1 MTAAEPVVL
10 MLGDAGD
17 WSAAEVGKHL
27 DARGVRWVL
36 LDTADFPQRMSLDAR
51 LNAGQGGW
59 QGEVVIDG
67 QTLRLT
73 EVTAVYYRKPR
84 DFDFPDGLSGP
95 ERRFSH
101 AQARVGLGGVLAS
114 LPVRWLS
121 HPSALADAEYKPR
134 QLALLGQAGLAIPPT
149 LVTNDPAAVR
159 AFAAAHGDLVVKPL
173 AEPIVWEGGGESVVF
188 TRRLAAEALDTLDGV
203 DTTAHLFQAFQEKR
217 CECRV
222 TAVGKERLFAVVI
235 HAGSSESYVDW
246 RSDYESLRYEVV
258 ETPEHIRAGIARYL
272 RAASLAYSAFD
283 FVIKPDGTWVAL
295 EANGSGM
302 WGWLAEECGLPI
314 ADAIAD
320 ELITE

>member
-1 MTAAEPVVL
+1 MTAVL
-10 MLGDAGD
+10 VLGDAGD

-36 LDTADFPQRMSLDAR
+36 GDTADFPQRMSLDAR
-51 LNAGQGGW
+51 LDAGHGGW
-59 QGEVVIDG
+59 QGEITIDG

-84 DFDFPDGLSGP
+84 DFDLPDGLSGP

-134 QLALLGQAGLAIPPT
+134 QLALLRQAGLTTPPS

-159 AFAAAHGDLVVKPL
+159 AFAATHRDLVVKPL

-188 TRRLAAEALDTLDGV
+188 TRRLTAEDLDILDGV
-203 DTTAHLFQAFQEKR
+203 DTTAHFSRPFKR
-217 CECRV
+217 S
-222 TAVGKERLFAVVI
+222 AVS
-235 HAGSSESYVDW
+235 AGSWPWARIGCSLW
-246 RSDYESLRYEVV
+246 RSTL
-258 ETPEHIRAGIARYL
+258 AAAR
-272 RAASLAYSAFD
+272 RMWTGAATTSRC
-283 FVIKPDGTWVAL
+283 GTR
-295 EANGSGM
+295 
-302 WGWLAEECGLPI
+302 
-314 ADAIAD
+314 
-320 ELITE
+320 

>member
-1 MTAAEPVVL
+1 MTTAEPMVL
-10 MLGDAGD
+10 VLADAGD

-27 DARGVRWVL
+27 DARGVRWLL

-51 LNAGQGGW
+51 LDTGHSGW
-59 QGEVVIDG
+59 QGEVTIGG
-67 QTLRLT
+67 QTLRLG

-84 DFDFPDGLSGP
+84 DFDLPDGLSGP

-134 QLALLGQAGLAIPPT
+134 QLAMLRQAGLPTPPT
-149 LVTNDPAAVR
+149 LITNNPEAVR
-159 AFAAAHGDLVVKPL
+159 AFAAAQGDLVVKPL

-188 TRRLAAEALDTLDGV
+188 TRRVAVEDLDTLDGV
-203 DTTAHLFQAFQEKR
+203 DATAHLFQVFQEKG

-222 TAVGKERLFAVVI
+222 MAVGTDRLFAVAI

-246 RSDYESLRYEVV
+246 RSDYAALRYEVIK
-258 ETPEHIRAGIARYL
+258 TPEHIRAGIARYL
-272 RAASLAYSAFD
+272 RAAALAYSAFD
-283 FVIKPDGTWVAL
+283 FVIRPDGTWMTL
-295 EANGSGM
+295 EANASGM

-314 ADAIAD
+314 AEAIAD
-320 ELITE
+320 ELTAE

>member
-1 MTAAEPVVL
+1 MTAVEPVVL
-10 MLGDAGD
+10 VLGDAGD

-27 DARGVRWVL
+27 DARGVRWML
-36 LDTADFPQRMSLDAR
+36 LDTADFPPRMNLDVR
-51 LNAGQGGW
+51 LDGGHGNW
-59 QGEVVIDG
+59 QGEVAIDG
-67 QTLRLT
+67 QTLRLG
-73 EVTAVYYRKPR
+73 EITAVYYRKPR
-84 DFDFPDGLSGP
+84 DFDLPDGLSGP

-114 LPVRWLS
+114 LPVRWFS

-134 QLALLGQAGLAIPPT
+134 QLVLLQQAGLATPPS
-149 LVTNDPAAVR
+149 LITNDPAAVR
-159 AFAAAHGDLVVKPL
+159 AFAAAQGDLVVKPL

-188 TRRLAAEALDTLDGV
+188 TRRVAAEDLDTLDGV
-203 DTTAHLFQAFQEKR
+203 DTTAHLFQAWQEKR

-222 TAVGKERLFAVVI
+222 MAVGVDRLFAVAI
-235 HAGSSESYVDW
+235 HAGSSESSVDW
-246 RSDYESLRYEVV
+246 RSDYASLRYEVI

-283 FVIKPDGTWVAL
+283 FVVTPDGAWVVL

-314 ADAIAD
+314 AEAIAE
-320 ELITE
+320 ELTGG

>member
-1 MTAAEPVVL
+1 MTTTEAVVL
-10 MLGDAGD
+10 VLGDAGD

-27 DARGVRWVL
+27 ESRGVRWVL
-36 LDTADFPQRMSLDAR
+36 LDTADFPQRVSLDAR
-51 LNAGQGGW
+51 LDTGNGGW
-59 QGEVVIDG
+59 QGEVTING
-67 QTLRLT
+67 QTLDLG

-84 DFDFPDGLSGP
+84 DFDLPEGLSGP

-134 QLALLGQAGLAIPPT
+134 QLALLRQAGLATPPT
-149 LVTNDPAAVR
+149 LVTNNPAAVR
-159 AFAAAHGDLVVKPL
+159 AFAAAHGNLVVKPL

-188 TRRLAAEALDTLDGV
+188 TRRVAASDLDTLDGV

-217 CECRV
+217 HECRV
-222 TAVGKERLFAVVI
+222 MAVGVDRLFAVAI

-246 RSDYESLRYEVV
+246 RSDYASLRYEVI
-258 ETPEHIRAGIARYL
+258 ETPDHIRAGIARYL
-272 RAASLAYSAFD
+272 HAAALAYSAFD
-283 FVIKPDGTWVAL
+283 FVVIPDGTWVTL

-314 ADAIAD
+314 AEAIAD
-320 ELITE
+320 ELTGK

>member
-10 MLGDAGD
+10 VLGDAGD

-51 LNAGQGGW
+51 LDTGYGGW
-59 QGEVVIDG
+59 RGEVAIDG
-67 QTLRLT
+67 QTLRLG

-84 DFDFPDGLSGP
+84 DFDLPEGLSGP

-134 QLALLGQAGLAIPPT
+134 QLALLRQAGLVTPPT

-159 AFAAAHGDLVVKPL
+159 AFAAAQGDLVVKPL

-188 TRRLAAEALDTLDGV
+188 TRRLVAEDLDTLDGV
-203 DTTAHLFQAFQEKR
+203 DTTAHLFQAWQEKR

-222 TAVGKERLFAVVI
+222 MAVGMDRLFAVAI
-235 HAGSSESYVDW
+235 HAGSSESSVDW
-246 RSDYESLRYEVV
+246 RSDYASLRYEVI
-258 ETPEHIRAGIARYL
+258 ETPEHVRAGIARYL

-283 FVIKPDGTWVAL
+283 FVVTPDGQWVVL

-314 ADAIAD
+314 AEAIAD
-320 ELITE
+320 ELTGK

>member
-10 MLGDAGD
+10 VLGDACD
-17 WSAAEVGKHL
+17 WSAAEVGKQL
-27 DARGVRWVL
+27 DARGVHWVL
-36 LDTADFPQRMSLDAR
+36 LDTADFPQRMSLSAR
-51 LNAGQGGW
+51 LETGQTGW
-59 QGEVVIDG
+59 QGEVTIDG
-67 QTLRLT
+67 QTLRLA
-73 EVTAVYYRKPR
+73 EVTAIYYRKPR
-84 DFDFPDGLSGP
+84 DFDLPDGLSGP

-121 HPSALADAEYKPR
+121 HPSALADAEYKPW
-134 QLALLGQAGLAIPPT
+134 QLALLRQSGLAIPPT

-188 TRRLAAEALDTLDGV
+188 TRRVRAEDLNTLTGV
-203 DTTAHLFQAFQEKR
+203 DTTAHFLQAFQEKR

-222 TAVGKERLFAVVI
+222 TAVGMDRLFAVAI
-235 HAGSSESYVDW
+235 HAGSNESYVDW
-246 RSDYESLRYEVV
+246 RSDYTSLRYEVIKI
-258 ETPEHIRAGIARYL
+258 PQHIRAGIARYL

-283 FVIKPDGTWVAL
+283 FVIRPDGEWVAL

-314 ADAIAD
+314 ADAIAE
-320 ELITE
+320 ELTKK

>member
-1 MTAAEPVVL
+1 MAAAEPVVL
-10 MLGDAGD
+10 VLGDAGD

-51 LNAGQGGW
+51 LDTRYGGW
-59 QGEVVIDG
+59 WGEVAIDG
-67 QTLRLT
+67 QTLRLA

-84 DFDFPDGLSGP
+84 DFDLPDGLSGP

-114 LPVRWLS
+114 LPVRWFS

-134 QLALLGQAGLAIPPT
+134 QLALLRQAGLVTPPT

-159 AFAAAHGDLVVKPL
+159 AFAAAQGDLVVKPL

-188 TRRLAAEALDTLDGV
+188 TRRVAAEDLDTLDGV
-203 DTTAHLFQAFQEKR
+203 GTTAHLFQAWQEKR

-222 TAVGKERLFAVVI
+222 MAVGMDQLFAVAI

-246 RSDYESLRYEVV
+246 RTDYASLRYEVI
-258 ETPEHIRAGIARYL
+258 ETPELVRVGIARYL

-283 FVIKPDGTWVAL
+283 FVVTPDGQWVVL

-314 ADAIAD
+314 AEAIVE
-320 ELITE
+320 ELTRE

>member
-1 MTAAEPVVL
+1 MAANEPVVL
-10 MLGDAGD
+10 VLGDAGD
-17 WSAAEVGKHL
+17 WSVTEVGRHL
-27 DARGVRWVL
+27 DAGGVRWVL
-36 LDTADFPQRMSLDAR
+36 LDTADFPQRMNLSARLDADH
-51 LNAGQGGW
+51 GGW
-59 QGEVVIDG
+59 QGEVAIDG
-67 QTLRLT
+67 KTLRLD

-84 DFDFPDGLSGP
+84 DFDLPEGLSGP

-134 QLALLGQAGLAIPPT
+134 QLILLRQAGLVTPPT
-149 LVTNDPAAVR
+149 LITNDPAAVR

-173 AEPIVWEGGGESVVF
+173 AEPIVWEDGGESVVF
-188 TRRLAAEALDTLDGV
+188 TRRVAAEDLDTLDGV
-203 DTTAHLFQAFQEKR
+203 NITAHLFQPFQEKR

-222 TAVGKERLFAVVI
+222 TAVGRDQLFAVAI

-246 RSDYESLRYEVV
+246 RSDYASLRYEVI

-272 RAASLAYSAFD
+272 RAAALAYSAFD
-283 FVIKPDGTWVAL
+283 FVVRPDGAWVAL

-314 ADAIAD
+314 AEAIAA
-320 ELITE
+320 ELARE

>member
-1 MTAAEPVVL
+1 MVEPVVL
-10 MLGDAGD
+10 VLGDAGD
-17 WSAAEVGKHL
+17 WSAAEVGKQL

-36 LDTADFPQRMSLDAR
+36 LDTADFPQRMSLDAH
-51 LNAGQGGW
+51 LDAGHGGW
-59 QGEVVIDG
+59 QGEITVDG
-67 QTLRLT
+67 QTVRLA

-84 DFDFPDGLSGP
+84 DFELAPGLSGP

-134 QLALLGQAGLAIPPT
+134 QLTLLRQAGLVTPPT

-159 AFAAAHGDLVVKPL
+159 AFAAAQGDLVVKPL
-173 AEPIVWEGGGESVVF
+173 AEPIVWECGGESVVF
-188 TRRLAAEALDTLDGV
+188 TRRVTAGDLDTLDGL
-203 DTTAHLFQAFQEKR
+203 DTTAHLFQAWQEKR

-222 TAVGKERLFAVVI
+222 TAVGGDRLFAVAI

-246 RSDYESLRYEVV
+246 RSDYPSLRYEVI
-258 ETPEHIRAGIARYL
+258 ETPEHIRVGIARYL
-272 RAASLAYSAFD
+272 SAASLAYSAFD
-283 FVIKPDGTWVAL
+283 FVVTPDGAWVVL

-302 WGWLAEECGLPI
+302 WGWLAEECELPI
-314 ADAIAD
+314 AEAIAE
-320 ELITE
+320 ELTAE

>member
-1 MTAAEPVVL
+1 MTVAEPVVL
-10 MLGDAGD
+10 VVGDAGD
-17 WSAAEVGKHL
+17 WSATEVGKHL

-51 LNAGQGGW
+51 LDADHGGW
-59 QGEVVIDG
+59 QGELAIDG
-67 QTLRLT
+67 QTLRLA
-73 EVTAVYYRKPR
+73 EVTAVYYRKPG
-84 DFDFPDGLSGP
+84 DFDLPDGLSGP

-134 QLALLGQAGLAIPPT
+134 QLALLRQAGLTTPPT
-149 LVTNDPAAVR
+149 LVTNDAAAVR
-159 AFAAAHGDLVVKPL
+159 VFAAAHGDLVVKPL

-188 TRRLAAEALDTLDGV
+188 TRRVRAVDLDTLTGV
-203 DTTAHLFQAFQEKR
+203 DTTAHLFQAFQDKR

-222 TAVGKERLFAVVI
+222 MAVGVDRLFAVAI

-246 RSDYESLRYEVV
+246 RSDYASLRYEVI
-258 ETPEHIRAGIARYL
+258 ETPGHIRAGIARYL
-272 RAASLAYSAFD
+272 CAASLAYSAFD
-283 FVIKPDGTWVAL
+283 FVITPDGRWVTL

-314 ADAIAD
+314 AEAIAD
-320 ELITE
+320 ELTGR

>member
-1 MTAAEPVVL
+1 MATTGPVVL
-10 MLGDAGD
+10 VLGDTGD
-17 WSAAEVGKHL
+17 WAAAEVGKHL

-36 LDTADFPQRMSLDAR
+36 LDTADFPRRMSLDAR
-51 LNAGQGGW
+51 LDAGRGGW
-59 QGEVVIDG
+59 WGELAIDG
-67 QTLRLT
+67 RTLRLA

-84 DFDFPDGLSGP
+84 DFDLPEGLSGP

-114 LPVRWLS
+114 LPARWLS

-134 QLALLGQAGLAIPPT
+134 QLALLRQAGLITPPT
-149 LVTNDPAAVR
+149 LITNDPAAVR
-159 AFAAAHGDLVVKPL
+159 AFAAAQGDLVVKPL

-188 TRRLAAEALDTLDGV
+188 TRRVATEDLDTLDGV

-222 TAVGKERLFAVVI
+222 MAVGVDRLFAVAI
-235 HAGSSESYVDW
+235 HAGSGESYVDW
-246 RSDYESLRYEVV
+246 RSDYASLRYEVI

-283 FVIKPDGTWVAL
+283 FVVTPEGSWVAL
-295 EANGSGM
+295 EANASGM

-314 ADAIAD
+314 AEAIAD
-320 ELITE
+320 ELIAE

>member
-1 MTAAEPVVL
+1 MSAAEAVVL
-10 MLGDAGD
+10 VVGDAGD

-27 DARGVRWVL
+27 DARGARWVL

-51 LNAGQGGW
+51 LETEQTGW
-59 QGEVVIDG
+59 QGEVTING
-67 QTLRLT
+67 QMLRLA

-84 DFDFPDGLSGP
+84 DFDLPEGLSGP

-134 QLALLGQAGLAIPPT
+134 QLALLRQAGLATPPS
-149 LVTNDPAAVR
+149 LITNDPAAVR
-159 AFAAAHGDLVVKPL
+159 AFAAVYGDLVVKPL

-188 TRRLAAEALDTLDGV
+188 TRRIAVEDLDTLDGV

-222 TAVGKERLFAVVI
+222 TAVGGDRLFAVAI

-246 RSDYESLRYEVV
+246 RSDYDSLRYEVI
-258 ETPEHIRAGIARYL
+258 ETPEHIRTGIARYL

-283 FVIKPDGTWVAL
+283 FVITPDGQWVTL

-302 WGWLAEECGLPI
+302 WGWLAQECGLPI
-314 ADAIAD
+314 AEAIAE
-320 ELITE
+320 ELAGE

>member
-1 MTAAEPVVL
+1 
-10 MLGDAGD
+10 MLICQ
-17 WSAAEVGKHL
+17 VGKHL

-51 LNAGQGGW
+51 LDAGHGGW
-59 QGEVVIDG
+59 QGEITVGG
-67 QTLRLT
+67 QTVRLT
-73 EVTAVYYRKPR
+73 EGTAVYYRKPR
-84 DFDFPDGLSGP
+84 DFDLPVGLSGP

-121 HPSALADAEYKPR
+121 HPSTLADAEYKPR
-134 QLALLGQAGLAIPPT
+134 QLTLLRHAGLVTPPT

-159 AFAAAHGDLVVKPL
+159 AFAAAQGDLVVKPL

-188 TRRLAAEALDTLDGV
+188 TRRVTAANLTILDGV
-203 DTTAHLFQAFQEKR
+203 DTTAHLFQVFQEKR

-222 TAVGKERLFAVVI
+222 TAVGVDRLFAVAI

-246 RSDYESLRYEVV
+246 RSDYPSLRYEVI
-258 ETPEHIRAGIARYL
+258 ETPEHIRVGIARYL

-283 FVIKPDGTWVAL
+283 FVITPDGAWVVL

-302 WGWLAEECGLPI
+302 WGWLAEQCGLPI
-314 ADAIAD
+314 AERLGAV
-320 ELITE
+320 